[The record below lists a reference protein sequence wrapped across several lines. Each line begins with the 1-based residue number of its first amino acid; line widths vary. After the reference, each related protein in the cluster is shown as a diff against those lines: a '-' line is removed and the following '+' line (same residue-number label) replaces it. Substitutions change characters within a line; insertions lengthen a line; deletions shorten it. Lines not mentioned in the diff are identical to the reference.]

1 MAEHGHDVSR
11 EFLHFVNI
19 EHVRMQC
26 SVVVDD
32 IARRKMKTH
41 SEKNDHDTTN
51 EIPSQSLVLVTEHH
65 SHDLLRSFLR
75 LGDAVTSEVH
85 GS

>member
-1 MAEHGHDVSR
+1 MAEQGHDVSR

-32 IARRKMKTH
+32 IARRIMKSH
-41 SEKNDHDTTN
+41 REKNDHNATN
-51 EIPSQSLVLVTEHH
+51 KTPSQSLVLVTEHH
-65 SHDLLRSFLR
+65 SHYLLRSFLR